1 MKRVSYGTCGGCSKG
16 ENDNVGLLEEEEGE
30 ESENDREVS
39 KTELRD
45 ATFKIISGDIS
56 IGPFHSLG
64 TRARTVIVGLVFLGR
79 EPNTI

>member
-39 KTELRD
+39 KTEQRD
-45 ATFKIISGDIS
+45 ATFKIITEIS
-56 IGPFHSLG
+56 Q
-64 TRARTVIVGLVFLGR
+64 LGR
-79 EPNTI
+79 STHWAQEPELL